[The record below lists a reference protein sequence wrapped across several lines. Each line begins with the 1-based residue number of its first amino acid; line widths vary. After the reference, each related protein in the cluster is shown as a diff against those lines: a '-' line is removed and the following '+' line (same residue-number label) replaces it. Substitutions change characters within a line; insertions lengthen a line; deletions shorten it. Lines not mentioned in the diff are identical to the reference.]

1 MTKLKLVSSFISTI
15 IVSSIYLVTT
25 KFLDTIMNPK
35 ISNIIGLILDFTLDY
50 IIQSK
55 IFLDEVNFNKKQVS
69 KVVIGKFISGIIA
82 TMTFNIYYDTLQ
94 PKIKSNSYIRILSII
109 TSIVINLLLR
119 KYWIYTK

>member
-109 TSIVINLLLR
+109 TSIVINLFLR